1 MQVILLKVHGTKLLL
16 KQFRTVFVR
25 QGLRLTARTA
35 FDVDFEPKDELP
47 LNLLTEFQKRCIAE
61 VSGQSLNDFYD
72 VDDNLPVERSPL
84 DLCVPLQKQISE
96 LQDISDDSTDELEP
110 SDLQDGRNK
119 ILTYKEA
126 SAKAHGDTEA
136 MNMYFHCLTYIF
148 KMLLTRPKDA
158 KLSIVICNI
167 VLCKKWYKF
176 LNDENNDVWRLHC
189 IRKLAEEALKSDLL
203 SSVPTYKAK
212 LRAFYHA
219 WNPNDCSRNIYIKP
233 NGFTLH
239 RNPVAQSTDASRGK
253 IGFRHGRHAW
263 EVIWEG
269 PLGTVAVIGIATKD
283 APLQCHGYVALLGSD
298 EQSWG
303 WNLVDNHLL
312 HNGDAQGNYP
322 LLNNAPKYQVGERIR
337 VILDCDDNTLSFEK
351 NYEFLG
357 VAFRGLPD
365 KKLYPTV
372 SAVYGNTEVSMVYL
386 GPPLDG

>member
-1 MQVILLKVHGTKLLL
+1 M
-16 KQFRTVFVR
+16 
-25 QGLRLTARTA
+25 
-35 FDVDFEPKDELP
+35 
-47 LNLLTEFQKRCIAE
+47 
-61 VSGQSLNDFYD
+61 
-72 VDDNLPVERSPL
+72 
-84 DLCVPLQKQISE
+84 
-96 LQDISDDSTDELEP
+96 
-110 SDLQDGRNK
+110 
-119 ILTYKEA
+119 
-126 SAKAHGDTEA
+126 
-136 MNMYFHCLTYIF
+136 
-148 KMLLTRPKDA
+148 
-158 KLSIVICNI
+158 SIVKCQTGWSVSKMDAAVASTVPDN
-167 VLCKKWYKF
+167 VLEVIFSYLSLHDLRNCSLVCKRWYSF

-298 EQSWG
+298 DQSWG

-322 LLNNAPKYQVGERIR
+322 LLNNAPKYQVFH
-337 VILDCDDNTLSFEK
+337 L
-351 NYEFLG
+351 
-357 VAFRGLPD
+357 
-365 KKLYPTV
+365 KLTQ
-372 SAVYGNTEVSMVYL
+372 
-386 GPPLDG
+386 

>member
-1 MQVILLKVHGTKLLL
+1 MLIKYGDEYSPHWKLK
-16 KQFRTVFVR
+16 FRTICYFAKSAWDQVTSETVQNCFR
-25 QGLRLTARTA
+25 KAGFTFNSQEYPTA
-35 FDVDFEPKDELP
+35 FDVDFEPEDELP

-96 LQDISDDSTDELEP
+96 VQDISDDSTDELEP

-126 SAKAHGDTEA
+126 LAKAHGDTEA
-136 MNMYFHCLTYIF
+136 MNM
-148 KMLLTRPKDA
+148 
-158 KLSIVICNI
+158 
-167 VLCKKWYKF
+167 
-176 LNDENNDVWRLHC
+176 LHC